1 MAQPRSWAITLEPFG
16 KGIDNASIDCLLS
29 ARFCSQATA
38 TVRNLVREDVAGLS
52 RRVPEQLVSSED
64 LAAFRDLYLSLF
76 ETALER
82 SPGKGFRDHLV
93 LLQLALVKLLLQLAT
108 RETHAVQEEIKA
120 QVQQESQ
127 THDRGRAGLRNQL
140 DLLARQSQGIQ
151 RRVLQILFRQIRK
164 LETGHL
170 QNLRASVIGTQ
181 WPVAET
187 ILFNPV
193 LLIPDPGEK
202 RALAA
207 DYTIGWLAESGVS
220 DWLART
226 EAVVVETFAD
236 YLPEWMRADN
246 DPESADP
253 SAAHRRPERR
263 DQGQLRG
270 FVATEILLDQFVPR
284 QEYRQG
290 LTTWLDEPAN
300 LRLFLD
306 SVPEQA
312 GTSEGRAQG
321 TATRWPHP
329 EWTTFQR
336 TTLGHLRNRL
346 ERSGLRQIVEIA
358 YALPALKSQL
368 GHPLPLSLVLDYAHG
383 RVTRRRLGQRL
394 AVLRAGLD
402 AAAVQQALDRVLA
415 ALRRQTDTTAEAL
428 IGRYLVDF
436 LALRRDLK
444 LAYKTYELLDGI
456 HLVEDPEEALLSRS
470 NRSLYELPC
479 RGETGQQPRQVRAHA
494 VVKADVRGSTLIT
507 EELRAR
513 GLNPASHFSLNFF
526 NPVNKLLPEFAAEKL
541 FVEGDAVILA
551 LYEYADGGPGLA
563 VSQACCLSRKILQV
577 VTLQNAQNR
586 KLGLPELELG
596 LGISFSRRAPNFL
609 YDEGRRIMISSA
621 INQADRLSSCSGLL
635 RRSGYEPAN
644 TAFRVSVV
652 RDAVGG
658 ERAGPG
664 RDLLTY
670 NVNGV
675 KLDETAFLK
684 LQEELA
690 MTQLR
695 LPHREAPESLFFLG
709 SFVVTE
715 GYRHWIVLRHA
726 PVLDWYGD
734 SVGHVEPD
742 RRHYFELIVD
752 EPLAA
757 RVRQLAL
764 GVKGEAQADPNGQI
778 AASERQRA

>member
-1 MAQPRSWAITLEPFG
+1 MHWRPSLAELTGPMVQPRSWAISLETFG
-16 KGIDNASIDCLLS
+16 KGIDNAHIDCLVS
-29 ARFCSQATA
+29 ARFRDQAA
-38 TVRNLVREDVAGLS
+38 QTVRNLIREDVSALS
-52 RRVPEQLVSSED
+52 RRVPEQLVSGED
-64 LAAFRDLYLSLF
+64 LAAFREGYLSLF

-93 LLQLALVKLLLQLAT
+93 LLQLALVKLLLQLAA

-120 QVQQESQ
+120 QLQSGSQ
-127 THDRGRAGLRNQL
+127 TEDPGHAELRDQL
-140 DLLARQSQGIQ
+140 VLLARQAQGIQ
-151 RRVLQILFRQIRK
+151 RRVLQLLFRQIRK

-193 LLIPDPGEK
+193 LLIPDPGEE

-207 DYTIGWLAESGVS
+207 DYAIGWLAESGVG

-226 EAVVVETFAD
+226 ESALAETFAH
-236 YLPEWMRADN
+236 YLPEWLGPDGE
-246 DPESADP
+246 PEPAVGSVG
-253 SAAHRRPERR
+253 HRPLERR

-284 QEYRQG
+284 LEYRQG

-306 SVPEQA
+306 SVPAVGAEPA
-312 GTSEGRAQG
+312 GRAQG

-329 EWTTFQR
+329 EWTAFQR
-336 TTLGHLRNRL
+336 ATLGQLRERL
-346 ERSGLRQIVEIA
+346 EHSGLGRIVEIA
-358 YALPALKSQL
+358 YALPALKTQL
-368 GHPLPLSLVLDYAHG
+368 GHPLPLSLVLDHAEG
-383 RVTRRRLGQRL
+383 RLTRRRLDQRL
-394 AVLRAGLD
+394 ATLRTGLD
-402 AAAVQQALDRVLA
+402 PATVQTAMDRMLA
-415 ALRRQTDTTAEAL
+415 ALRHRTDEAVESL
-428 IGRYLVDF
+428 LGRYLVDF
-436 LALRRDLK
+436 LTLRRDLK
-444 LAYKTYELLDGI
+444 LAFKTFELLDGI
-456 HLVEDPEEALLSRS
+456 HLVEDAEEARLSRS

-479 RGETGQQPRQVRAHA
+479 RGETGQQPRPVRSHA

-526 NPVNKLLPEFAAEKL
+526 NPVNKLLPEFGAEKL
-541 FVEGDAVILA
+541 FVEGDAVIVA
-551 LYEYADGGPGLA
+551 LYEYADEEPGLA
-563 VSQACCLSRKILQV
+563 VAQACRLSRKILQV
-577 VTLQNAQNR
+577 VMLQNLQNR

-596 LGISFSRRAPNFL
+596 LGISFSRREPNFL

-635 RRSGYEPAN
+635 RRSGFEPASP
-644 TAFRVSVV
+644 AFRVSVV

-664 RDLLTY
+664 RDLLNH

-675 KLDETAFLK
+675 KLDEGAFLK
-684 LQEELA
+684 LQEELV
-690 MTQLR
+690 MSQLR
-695 LPHREAPESLFFLG
+695 LPDREAPESLFFQG
-709 SFVVTE
+709 GFADAE
-715 GYRHWIVLRHA
+715 GQTHWIVLRHA

-734 SVGHVEPD
+734 SVGPVEPE

-752 EPLAA
+752 EHLAT
-757 RVRQLAL
+757 RVRRLAE
-764 GVKGEAQADPNGQI
+764 GRD
-778 AASERQRA
+778 